1 VGVIAA
7 ADRSG
12 PDGQPGQEPD
22 DPPDARAVLDALAH
36 ALALDVHELSVD
48 TRVAEVC
55 HDSLDLYCLYVTLDT
70 WVPGFL
76 LPRQLDLSIATL
88 GDVHHYLLMRFEQR
102 RG

>member
-1 VGVIAA
+1 MIAPG
-7 ADRSG
+7 DRTGSD
-12 PDGQPGQEPD
+12 DGSATDPD
-22 DPPDARAVLDALAH
+22 DPPEDGAVLDALAH
-36 ALALDVHELSVD
+36 ALGLDPRELSVD

-55 HDSLDLYCLYVTLDT
+55 RDSLDLYCLYVTLDT